1 MIEPFLRHLD
11 DVLMSRVSSFLLFII
26 HLLKLWE
33 NGKIMNFEGERK
45 EKNNSNNI
53 IKDNK

>member
-11 DVLMSRVSSFLLFII
+11 DVLMSWVSSFLLLII

-45 EKNNSNNI
+45 KKNNNNNI
-53 IKDNK
+53 VKDNK

>member
-1 MIEPFLRHLD
+1 MIEPFLRNLD
-11 DVLMSRVSSFLLFII
+11 DILMSRVSSFLLFII

>member
-11 DVLMSRVSSFLLFII
+11 DVLMSWVSSFLLLII

-33 NGKIMNFEGERK
+33 NGKVMNFEGERK

>member
-1 MIEPFLRHLD
+1 MIEPFLRNLD

>member
-1 MIEPFLRHLD
+1 MIKPFLRHLD

-33 NGKIMNFEGERK
+33 NGKIMNFEGEK
-45 EKNNSNNI
+45 KKKNNSNNI